1 MPHCGASVGVVQ
13 GTSKHNRRH
22 TAAKCCAETR
32 DPRLRRDSS
41 MVPTSYAPPDVFY
54 VLPRCSPP
62 KLVQA
67 RARPKWDGSE
77 GLDVRSGT
85 QSARS
90 GHCTQCGSGLADPR
104 LGGLGHLHS
113 AGSVMRA
120 TCQRGARQAR
130 HACWADT
137 GIAPSQRLSSQIR
150 HIQCSMRRLLFL
162 DLCALTSAVPGTTC
176 GWIGHVTP
184 DSGGRATDGGGAVQP
199 LGSSRRS
206 RDQCSSARGR
216 EFRAADIASA
226 SCGSTQKF
234 LPPRDPARFLS
245 AVTIWFRPLLSRHIH
260 TVLVTIPLG
269 CFFDPVWSRQNS
281 DRRELF
287 CSGRVTRCSTGFSC
301 PLLTLDRH
309 VWPHSQSFS
318 LGQPLSPPLLSAV
331 SRHHPISCTVCF
343 SIRTMQS

>member
-137 GIAPSQRLSSQIR
+137 GIAPSLHSATFVTDSSHSMLNATVVVSRSVRTDIRRARHDLRL
-150 HIQCSMRRLLFL
+150 
-162 DLCALTSAVPGTTC
+162 D
-176 GWIGHVTP
+176 
-184 DSGGRATDGGGAVQP
+184 
-199 LGSSRRS
+199 RS
-206 RDQCSSARGR
+206 RN
-216 EFRAADIASA
+216 
-226 SCGSTQKF
+226 T
-234 LPPRDPARFLS
+234 
-245 AVTIWFRPLLSRHIH
+245 
-260 TVLVTIPLG
+260 
-269 CFFDPVWSRQNS
+269 
-281 DRRELF
+281 
-287 CSGRVTRCSTGFSC
+287 
-301 PLLTLDRH
+301 
-309 VWPHSQSFS
+309 
-318 LGQPLSPPLLSAV
+318 
-331 SRHHPISCTVCF
+331 
-343 SIRTMQS
+343 